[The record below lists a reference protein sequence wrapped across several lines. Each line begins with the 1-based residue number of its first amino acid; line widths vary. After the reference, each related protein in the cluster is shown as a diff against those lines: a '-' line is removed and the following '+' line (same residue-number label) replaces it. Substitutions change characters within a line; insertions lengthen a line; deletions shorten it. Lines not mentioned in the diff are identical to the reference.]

1 MTDETTSDVTAHSGI
16 GTASSTGTASGTR
29 ADPSSLEAQRERAAQ
44 QLEIRLRYGDQVWEL
59 REVDHFAVFPTRSRA
74 RRAGR
79 TLVASGYEIAISRLR
94 LRQVLV
100 ASHHAA
106 VDEEATTAFLR
117 QVIEAVEREGG
128 RYDGWRAEIVPAH

>member
-1 MTDETTSDVTAHSGI
+1 MTTSVPT
-16 GTASSTGTASGTR
+16 TTGTA
-29 ADPSSLEAQRERAAQ
+29 DPAARQSSVLEAQRERAAQ
-44 QLEIRLRYGDQVWEL
+44 QLEVRLRYGDQVWEL
-59 REVDHFAVFPTRSRA
+59 REVDHFAVFSRRSRA

-79 TLVASGYEIAISRLR
+79 ALVASGFEIAISRLR
-94 LRQVLV
+94 LRLVLV

-117 QVIEAVEREGG
+117 QVIEVVEREGG

>member
-1 MTDETTSDVTAHSGI
+1 MSEQAPVTTSVPT
-16 GTASSTGTASGTR
+16 TTGTA
-29 ADPSSLEAQRERAAQ
+29 DPAARQSSVLEAQRERAAQ
-44 QLEIRLRYGDQVWEL
+44 QLEVRLRYGDQVWEL
-59 REVDHFAVFPTRSRA
+59 REVDHFAVFSRRSRA

-79 TLVASGYEIAISRLR
+79 ALVASGFEIAISRLR
-94 LRQVLV
+94 LRLVLV

-117 QVIEAVEREGG
+117 QVIEVVEREGG

>member
-1 MTDETTSDVTAHSGI
+1 MSEQAPVTTTVPTPSAAEHSSVI
-16 GTASSTGTASGTR
+16 
-29 ADPSSLEAQRERAAQ
+29 EAQRERAAQ
-44 QLEIRLRYGDQVWEL
+44 QLEVRLRYGDQVWEL
-59 REVDHFAVFPTRSRA
+59 REVDHFAVFSRRSRA

-79 TLVASGYEIAISRLR
+79 ALVASGFEIAISRLR
-94 LRQVLV
+94 LRLVLV

-117 QVIEAVEREGG
+117 QVIEVVEREGG

>member
-1 MTDETTSDVTAHSGI
+1 MSEQAPVTTT
-16 GTASSTGTASGTR
+16 TASTPAAAPR
-29 ADPSSLEAQRERAAQ
+29 APSSPLEAQRERAAQ
-44 QLEIRLRYGDQVWEL
+44 QLEVRLRYGDQVWEL
-59 REVDHFAVFPTRSRA
+59 REVDHFAVFSRRSRA

-79 TLVASGYEIAISRLR
+79 ALVASGFEIAISRLR
-94 LRQVLV
+94 LRLVLV

-117 QVIEAVEREGG
+117 QVIEVVEREGG

>member
-1 MTDETTSDVTAHSGI
+1 MSDETTTAPG
-16 GTASSTGTASGTR
+16 TGTG
-29 ADPSSLEAQRERAAQ
+29 SSVLEAQRERAAQ

-59 REVDHFAVFPTRSRA
+59 REVDHFAVFSTRSRA
-74 RRAGR
+74 KRAGR

>member
-1 MTDETTSDVTAHSGI
+1 MSDESTTVTAPG
-16 GTASSTGTASGTR
+16 G
-29 ADPSSLEAQRERAAQ
+29 SSLEAQQERAAQ

-59 REVDHFAVFPTRSRA
+59 REVDHFAVFSRRSTA

-79 TLVASGYEIAISRLR
+79 VLVASGFQIAISRLR

-106 VDEEATTAFLR
+106 VDEESTTAFLR
-117 QVIEAVEREGG
+117 QVIEAVESYGG

>member
-1 MTDETTSDVTAHSGI
+1 MSEQAPVTTSVPT
-16 GTASSTGTASGTR
+16 TTGTAPAARHTSV
-29 ADPSSLEAQRERAAQ
+29 LEAQRERAAQ
-44 QLEIRLRYGDQVWEL
+44 QLEVRLRYGDQVWEL
-59 REVDHFAVFPTRSRA
+59 REVDHFAVFSRRSRA

-79 TLVASGYEIAISRLR
+79 ALVASGFEIAISRLR
-94 LRQVLV
+94 LRLVLV

-117 QVIEAVEREGG
+117 QVIEVVEREGG

>member
-1 MTDETTSDVTAHSGI
+1 MSDESTTVTAPG
-16 GTASSTGTASGTR
+16 G
-29 ADPSSLEAQRERAAQ
+29 SSLEAQQERAAQ

-59 REVDHFAVFPTRSRA
+59 REVDHFAVFSRRSTA

-79 TLVASGYEIAISRLR
+79 VLVASGFQIAISRLR

-106 VDEEATTAFLR
+106 VDAESTTAFLR
-117 QVIEAVEREGG
+117 QVIEAVESHGG

>member
-1 MTDETTSDVTAHSGI
+1 MSDEI
-16 GTASSTGTASGTR
+16 LASARPSAATGSA
-29 ADPSSLEAQRERAAQ
+29 LQAQRERAAR

-59 REVDHFAVFPTRSRA
+59 REVDHFAVFTRASRA

-79 TLVASGYEIAISRLR
+79 ALVASGYEIAVSRLR
-94 LRQVLV
+94 LRHVLV

-117 QVIEAVEREGG
+117 QVIEVVESEGG

>member
-1 MTDETTSDVTAHSGI
+1 MSEQAPATTSLPTTTAPAARHTSV
-16 GTASSTGTASGTR
+16 
-29 ADPSSLEAQRERAAQ
+29 LEAQRERAAQ
-44 QLEIRLRYGDQVWEL
+44 QLEVRLRYGDQVWEL
-59 REVDHFAVFPTRSRA
+59 REVDHFAVFSRRSKA

-79 TLVASGYEIAISRLR
+79 ALVASGFEIAISRLR
-94 LRQVLV
+94 LRLVLV

-117 QVIEAVEREGG
+117 QVIEVVEREGG

>member
-1 MTDETTSDVTAHSGI
+1 MSDESTTVTAPG
-16 GTASSTGTASGTR
+16 G
-29 ADPSSLEAQRERAAQ
+29 SSLEAQQERAAQ

-59 REVDHFAVFPTRSRA
+59 REVDHFAVFSRRSTA

-79 TLVASGYEIAISRLR
+79 VLVASGFQIAISRLR

-106 VDEEATTAFLR
+106 VDEE
-117 QVIEAVEREGG
+117 
-128 RYDGWRAEIVPAH
+128 

>member
-1 MTDETTSDVTAHSGI
+1 MTTSVPTTTA
-16 GTASSTGTASGTR
+16 T
-29 ADPSSLEAQRERAAQ
+29 ADPAARQLSVLEAQRERAAQ
-44 QLEIRLRYGDQVWEL
+44 QLEVRLRYGDQVWEL
-59 REVDHFAVFPTRSRA
+59 REVDHFAVFSRRSRA

-79 TLVASGYEIAISRLR
+79 ALVASGFEIAISRLR
-94 LRQVLV
+94 LRLVLV

-117 QVIEAVEREGG
+117 QVIEVVEREGG

>member
-1 MTDETTSDVTAHSGI
+1 MTTSVPT
-16 GTASSTGTASGTR
+16 TTGTA
-29 ADPSSLEAQRERAAQ
+29 DPAARQLSVLEAQRERAAQ
-44 QLEIRLRYGDQVWEL
+44 QLEVRLRYGDQVWEL
-59 REVDHFAVFPTRSRA
+59 REVDHFAVFSRRSRA

-79 TLVASGYEIAISRLR
+79 ALVAAGFEIAISRLR
-94 LRQVLV
+94 LRLVLV

-117 QVIEAVEREGG
+117 QVIEVVEREGG

>member
-1 MTDETTSDVTAHSGI
+1 MSDDTPVHETRTETST
-16 GTASSTGTASGTR
+16 SSTA
-29 ADPSSLEAQRERAAQ
+29 SSLEAQRERAAQ

-59 REVDHFAVFPTRSRA
+59 REVDHFAVFSTRARA

-79 TLVASGYEIAISRLR
+79 TLVASGFEIGLSRLR

>member
-1 MTDETTSDVTAHSGI
+1 MSDE
-16 GTASSTGTASGTR
+16 TGTATTPHS
-29 ADPSSLEAQRERAAQ
+29 ASLEAQQARAAQ
-44 QLEIRLRYGDQVWEL
+44 QLEIRLRYGDQIWEL
-59 REVDHFAVFPTRSRA
+59 REVDHFAVFSRRSAA

-79 TLVASGYEIAISRLR
+79 ALVASGYEIAISRLR

-106 VDEEATTAFLR
+106 VDEESTTAFLR
-117 QVIEAVEREGG
+117 QVIAAVEAEGG

>member
-1 MTDETTSDVTAHSGI
+1 MTTSVPTTTAAPAARHTSV
-16 GTASSTGTASGTR
+16 
-29 ADPSSLEAQRERAAQ
+29 LEAQRERAAQ
-44 QLEIRLRYGDQVWEL
+44 QLEVRLRYGDQVWEL
-59 REVDHFAVFPTRSRA
+59 REVDHFAVFSRRSRA

-79 TLVASGYEIAISRLR
+79 ALVASGFEIAISRLR
-94 LRQVLV
+94 LRLVLV

-117 QVIEAVEREGG
+117 QVIEVVEREGG

>member
-1 MTDETTSDVTAHSGI
+1 MSEQAPVTTSVPT
-16 GTASSTGTASGTR
+16 TTGTAGPAARQLSV
-29 ADPSSLEAQRERAAQ
+29 LEAQRERAAQ
-44 QLEIRLRYGDQVWEL
+44 QLEVRLRYGDQVWEL
-59 REVDHFAVFPTRSRA
+59 REVDHFAVFSRRSRA

-79 TLVASGYEIAISRLR
+79 ALVASGFEIAISRLR
-94 LRQVLV
+94 LRLVLV

-117 QVIEAVEREGG
+117 QVIEVVEREGG

>member
-1 MTDETTSDVTAHSGI
+1 MSDDTLTTAPAG
-16 GTASSTGTASGTR
+16 GSSAL
-29 ADPSSLEAQRERAAQ
+29 DAQRERAAQ

-59 REVDHFAVFPTRSRA
+59 REVDHFAVFLFRSRA
-74 RRAGR
+74 RRAAR

-94 LRQVLV
+94 LRHVLV

-106 VDEEATTAFLR
+106 VDEAATTVFLR

>member
-1 MTDETTSDVTAHSGI
+1 MTTSVPT
-16 GTASSTGTASGTR
+16 TTGTA
-29 ADPSSLEAQRERAAQ
+29 DPAARQLSVLDAQRERAAQ
-44 QLEIRLRYGDQVWEL
+44 QLEVRLRYGDQVWEL
-59 REVDHFAVFPTRSRA
+59 REVDHFAVFSRRSRA

-79 TLVASGYEIAISRLR
+79 ALVASGFEIAISRLR
-94 LRQVLV
+94 LRLVLV

-117 QVIEAVEREGG
+117 QVIEVVEREGG

>member
-1 MTDETTSDVTAHSGI
+1 MSEQAPVTTSVPT
-16 GTASSTGTASGTR
+16 TTGTA
-29 ADPSSLEAQRERAAQ
+29 DPAARLRSVLDTQRERAAQ
-44 QLEIRLRYGDQVWEL
+44 QLEVRLRYGDQVWEL
-59 REVDHFAVFPTRSRA
+59 REVDHFAVFSRRSRA

-79 TLVASGYEIAISRLR
+79 ALVASGFEIAISRLR
-94 LRQVLV
+94 LRLVLV

-117 QVIEAVEREGG
+117 QVIEVVEREGG

>member
-1 MTDETTSDVTAHSGI
+1 MTTSVPT
-16 GTASSTGTASGTR
+16 TTGTA
-29 ADPSSLEAQRERAAQ
+29 DPAARQRSVLEAQRERAAQ
-44 QLEIRLRYGDQVWEL
+44 QLEVRLRYGDQVWEL
-59 REVDHFAVFPTRSRA
+59 REVDHFAVFSRRSRA

-79 TLVASGYEIAISRLR
+79 ALVASGFEIAISRLR
-94 LRQVLV
+94 LRLVLV

-117 QVIEAVEREGG
+117 QVIEVVEREGG

>member
-1 MTDETTSDVTAHSGI
+1 MTTSIPTTIA
-16 GTASSTGTASGTR
+16 A
-29 ADPSSLEAQRERAAQ
+29 PSARHTSVLEAQRERAAQ
-44 QLEIRLRYGDQVWEL
+44 QLEVRLRYGDQVWEL
-59 REVDHFAVFPTRSRA
+59 REVDHFAVFSRRSRA

-79 TLVASGYEIAISRLR
+79 ALVASGFEIAISRLR
-94 LRQVLV
+94 LRLVLV

-117 QVIEAVEREGG
+117 QVIEVVEREGG

>member
-1 MTDETTSDVTAHSGI
+1 MTTSVPT
-16 GTASSTGTASGTR
+16 TTGTA
-29 ADPSSLEAQRERAAQ
+29 DPAARQLSVLEAQRERAAQ
-44 QLEIRLRYGDQVWEL
+44 QLEVRLRYGDQVWEL
-59 REVDHFAVFPTRSRA
+59 REVDHFAVFSRRSRA

-79 TLVASGYEIAISRLR
+79 ALVASGFEIAISRLR
-94 LRQVLV
+94 LRLVLV

-117 QVIEAVEREGG
+117 QVIEVVEREGG